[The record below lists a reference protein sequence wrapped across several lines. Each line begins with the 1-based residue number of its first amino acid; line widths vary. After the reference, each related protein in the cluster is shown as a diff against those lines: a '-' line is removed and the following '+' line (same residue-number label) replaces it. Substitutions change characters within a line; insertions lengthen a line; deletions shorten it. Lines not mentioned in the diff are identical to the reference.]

1 MDKYVTG
8 LSPQVMNTVFR
19 NYKLGVKKTG
29 GGEVGVGRFL
39 LGSLKALGIHWW
51 TMKSY
56 RKLIAKYAFML
67 LFLNFNFFNNFI

>member
-29 GGEVGVGRFL
+29 GERWELEDFCL
-39 LGSLKALGIHWW
+39 DH
-51 TMKSY
+51 
-56 RKLIAKYAFML
+56 
-67 LFLNFNFFNNFI
+67 

>member
-29 GGEVGVGRFL
+29 GER
-39 LGSLKALGIHWW
+39 
-51 TMKSY
+51 
-56 RKLIAKYAFML
+56 
-67 LFLNFNFFNNFI
+67 